1 MRKDE
6 LKQKL
11 QQGQRVPL
19 SHLELCVQF
28 FTNRRDSRIL
38 SRSYRTVFS
47 RLSQKMK
54 SIQHVCSV
62 QFIHRAFMWFLSL
75 FTGGSLHPCQSAI
88 VTASY
93 LPILSIPL
101 WILLFVSILLWLKYS
116 AAFCTW
122 NKRSFTKRLSWTWP
136 NKFRSPA
143 EKLSITWRDKE
154 SGFQLELIYYCM
166 LITSFLRQGALQMS
180 KCEGVL

>member
-1 MRKDE
+1 MVLKIKCYAKNKCTLLLNKCSCVVLRDCTGLIWTCSAAIGHLFSIRKDE

-19 SHLELCVQF
+19 SHLELRVQF

-54 SIQHVCSV
+54 SIQHMCSV

-75 FTGGSLHPCQSAI
+75 FTGFVALYISVSLPLLPPLSSATLN
-88 VTASY
+88 V
-93 LPILSIPL
+93 
-101 WILLFVSILLWLKYS
+101 
-116 AAFCTW
+116 
-122 NKRSFTKRLSWTWP
+122 
-136 NKFRSPA
+136 
-143 EKLSITWRDKE
+143 
-154 SGFQLELIYYCM
+154 
-166 LITSFLRQGALQMS
+166 
-180 KCEGVL
+180 